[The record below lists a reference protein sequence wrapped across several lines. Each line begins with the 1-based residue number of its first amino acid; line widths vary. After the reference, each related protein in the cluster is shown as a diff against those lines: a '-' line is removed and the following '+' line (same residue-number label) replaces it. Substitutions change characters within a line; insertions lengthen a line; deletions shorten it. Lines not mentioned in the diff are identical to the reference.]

1 LRRNL
6 GLVFQGQK
14 LLYDRSVFDNVMLP
28 LIVTGQPYREAA
40 RRARAALDKVGL
52 LAREKA
58 NPVTLSGGEQQR
70 LCVARAVVNRPA
82 ILLADE
88 PTASL
93 DSAYADEIMEMFNAF
108 NQVGVTVLVATHD
121 RQLIAKYRKRVLAL
135 DHGRLQ

>member
-1 LRRNL
+1 
-6 GLVFQGQK
+6 
-14 LLYDRSVFDNVMLP
+14 
-28 LIVTGQPYREAA
+28 VTGQPYREAA

-52 LAREKA
+52 LQREKA

-93 DSAYADEIMEMFNAF
+93 DAAYADEIMEMFSAF

-121 RQLIAKYRKRVLAL
+121 RQLIGKYRKRVLTL
-135 DHGRLQ
+135 DHGKLQ